1 MAHRPAAPLQPA
13 DDMLIAP
20 ALPSS
25 LRSGAAASA
34 PLLLVDE
41 RAARRGALRKLL
53 AAASGVEIVEAAD
66 GEEALRACAMQ
77 RFALIVLDVQLPGLD
92 GFEVAR
98 LLAANPDQRET
109 PILFVTDDYLTDMQR
124 LRGYP
129 FGPVDCIARPVNEQ
143 IIQSKVRVF
152 AELWKSQQQ
161 LHELLGALAERNKK
175 LEDEIAERRRIETLV
190 RHQAQH
196 DALTSLPNRILFL
209 DRLDTAL
216 ERAARH
222 QENFALLYID
232 IDGFKPVNDNHGH
245 QVGDELLRQIAL
257 RLGKGVRK
265 TDTVA
270 RLGGDEFA
278 VILEE
283 VASDRAA
290 LQVGLKLC
298 EIVSQ
303 PYALDM
309 PDGLVTVRVG
319 ASIGVSIFPSH
330 GHLRNDLINA
340 ADAAMYRA
348 KRGGKNHAVLAEAQ
362 SGLVGVM
369 RDRLAARI

>member
-1 MAHRPAAPLQPA
+1 MLTQTHKLPLVQ
-13 DDMLIAP
+13 
-20 ALPSS
+20 
-25 LRSGAAASA
+25 RSAVQSRAK
-34 PLLLVDE
+34 LLLVDDKLTS
-41 RAARRGALRKLL
+41 RTALRRVL
-53 AAASGVEIVEAAD
+53 AAACEVEIIEACD
-66 GEEALRACAMQ
+66 GEEALRACAEHP
-77 RFALIVLDVQLPGLD
+77 FALIVLDVRLPGLD
-92 GFEVAR
+92 GFDVAR
-98 LLAANPDQRET
+98 VLAADPQRRET
-109 PILFVTDDYLTDMQR
+109 PILFISDAYLDDMQR

-129 FGPVDCIARPVNEQ
+129 FGPVDCVARPVNEQ
-143 IIQSKVRVF
+143 ILQSKVRVF
-152 AELWKSQQQ
+152 TDLWKSQNQ
-161 LHELLGALAERNKK
+161 LHELLEALAERNKK
-175 LEDEIAERRRIETLV
+175 LEEEIAERRRIETLV

-222 QENFALLYID
+222 HENFALLYVD

-245 QVGDELLRQIAL
+245 QVGDELLRHIAQ

-298 EIVSQ
+298 EMLAQ

-309 PDGLVTVRVG
+309 PDGLVTVRIG
-319 ASIGVSIFPSH
+319 ASIGVSIFPDH
-330 GHLRNDLINA
+330 GQLRNDLINA

-348 KRGGKNHAVLAEAQ
+348 KRGGKNHAVMAEAP
-362 SGLVGVM
+362 SGSTVQM
-369 RDRLAARI
+369 RERLALRS